1 MCTVLHPGIM
11 STIQDQGRRG
21 YRAFGV
27 PVSGVMDR
35 YAFTMANILAGN
47 GRGAAE
53 AVVEMT
59 MRGGRFRFPKE
70 AYVAVCGADMQ
81 GKLNGRKIKNW
92 LGFYVPPDS
101 ELAFG
106 YAVTGCRAYLAFSGG
121 VAVPQV
127 MGSRSTYLRAGLGG
141 IEGRALR
148 AGDVLEI
155 VRVEALPFRTN
166 ELAPPSVPRYES
178 DLRLRVILGPQNDLF
193 TDDGIAT
200 FLSSGYT
207 VSTRNDRM
215 GYLLEGAPIAHKKGP
230 DIVSDALCP
239 GAVQVPGNSMPMIM
253 MADCQTTGGY
263 AKIATVIG
271 PDLAKLAQAK
281 SGDRVRF
288 LACSDTEAVE
298 ALIAEKECYEK
309 ASSESL
315 SRVDVVD
322 RRRGSLPSTRGSIRR

>member
-1 MCTVLHPGIM
+1 M
-11 STIQDQGRRG
+11 STVQDQGRSG
-21 YRAFGV
+21 YRAFGM
-27 PVSGVMDR
+27 PLSGVMDR
-35 YAFTMANILAGN
+35 YAFTMANLLAGN
-47 GRGAAE
+47 RRDA

-59 MRGGRFRFPKE
+59 MCGGRFSFPNE

-81 GKLNGRKIKNW
+81 GKLNGKKFKNW
-92 LGFYVPPDS
+92 SGFYIPANS

-121 VAVPQV
+121 IAVPQV

-141 IEGRALR
+141 QEGRALQS
-148 AGDVLEI
+148 GDVLEI
-155 VRVEALPFRTN
+155 APVEALPWRWN
-166 ELAPPSVPRYES
+166 ELAHSFIPEYAN
-178 DLRLRVILGPQNDLF
+178 DLYLRVIPGPQDDLF

-200 FLSSGYT
+200 FFNSGYL

-215 GYLLEGAPIAHKKGP
+215 GYLLEGTAITHKNGP

-239 GAVQVPGNSMPMIM
+239 GAVQIPGNGMPMIM

-263 AKIATVIG
+263 AKIGTVIG

-281 SGDRVRF
+281 AGDRVRF
-288 LACSDTEAVE
+288 IACSDSEAIT
-298 ALIAEKECYEK
+298 AWIAEQKCYEM

-315 SRVDVVD
+315 SGINLAV
-322 RRRGSLPSTRGSIRR
+322 

>member
-1 MCTVLHPGIM
+1 VCTVIDPGMM
-11 STIQDQGRRG
+11 STIQDQGRTG
-21 YRAFGV
+21 YRAFGM

-47 GRGAAE
+47 GHDA

-59 MRGGRFRFPKE
+59 MCGGRFRFPNE

-81 GKLNGRKIKNW
+81 GKLNGTEIKNW
-92 LGFYVPPDS
+92 SGFHVPANS

-121 VAVPQV
+121 IAAPQI

-141 IEGRALR
+141 HKGRALQ
-148 AGDVLEI
+148 AEDALEI
-155 VRVEALPFRTN
+155 AQVEALPLALN
-166 ELAPPSVPRYES
+166 ELAYPSVPRYAN
-178 DLRLRVILGPQNDLF
+178 DLHLRVMLGPQNDYF
-193 TDDGIAT
+193 TDDGILT
-200 FLSSGYT
+200 FLNSRYT

-215 GYLLEGAPIAHKKGP
+215 GYRLEGAAVTHKTGP

-239 GAVQVPGNSMPMIM
+239 GAVQIPGNGLPIIL

-263 AKIATVIG
+263 AKIGTVIG

-281 SGDRVRF
+281 AGDTVSF
-288 LACSDTEAVE
+288 VACSDPEAIE
-298 ALIAEKECYEK
+298 ALIAEKKHYEK
-309 ASSESL
+309 ASSESVSGINVL
-315 SRVDVVD
+315 VRP
-322 RRRGSLPSTRGSIRR
+322 GSSSP